1 MATYGS
7 FSHAI
12 PTLMSRLIKNH
23 QVIKPFTW
31 QSMDVSQRKEATLLE
46 RWGDS
51 FEVVCLS
58 DELQHY
64 RDDIHPNLPWADNHF
79 ERDRVCGL
87 PVNPGFTWQDWPW
100 SNRANTFRT
109 HGAQF
114 DHSYAERFWPKYAG
128 KTVDGAG
135 GDELIIGGVETLTP
149 NRGPRFP
156 YGDLRDVVN
165 LIDRDPTTRQAV
177 LPIFFPEDTGA
188 TQGQR
193 VPCSLFYHFYHHDG
207 RLHMRYDIRSCD
219 ALRHFRDDI
228 YLAVRLQLWVIKS
241 LRLASPDRWKDLRMG
256 RFTMN
261 IGSFH
266 CFINDV
272 DHIKAAILEYPR

>member
-79 ERDRVCGL
+79 ASLWQKAFASQPGLGLNDGCVC
-87 PVNPGFTWQDWPW
+87 
-100 SNRANTFRT
+100 
-109 HGAQF
+109 
-114 DHSYAERFWPKYAG
+114 
-128 KTVDGAG
+128 VDCH
-135 GDELIIGGVETLTP
+135 VHP
-149 NRGPRFP
+149 
-156 YGDLRDVVN
+156 
-165 LIDRDPTTRQAV
+165 
-177 LPIFFPEDTGA
+177 PI
-188 TQGQR
+188 
-193 VPCSLFYHFYHHDG
+193 S
-207 RLHMRYDIRSCD
+207 
-219 ALRHFRDDI
+219 
-228 YLAVRLQLWVIKS
+228 
-241 LRLASPDRWKDLRMG
+241 
-256 RFTMN
+256 
-261 IGSFH
+261 
-266 CFINDV
+266 
-272 DHIKAAILEYPR
+272 